1 MRMRRK
7 KNLDIRMERCSDI
20 WLRPV
25 EGEKTTDPFVTEAET
40 LHLEIGCG
48 KGGFIQTLAAQN
60 PDIRYLA
67 IERFFNVLVM
77 AMEKAKAAEL
87 TNLKFMSNDANILA
101 DVLPAGCISRIYLN
115 FSDPWPGKRQAKRRL
130 TAPAMLE
137 LYKKLLAPGGEI
149 FMKTDSEELFLYSV
163 ETLDAAG
170 FCVKNV
176 TFDLHESPFNK
187 GNIMTEYEKN
197 FTNLGKRIM
206 HLEAVTPNQ

>member
-20 WLRPV
+20 WLKPE
-25 EGEKTTDPFVTEAET
+25 EGRTTADPFVTGAEA

-48 KGGFIQTLAAQN
+48 KGGFIETLAARN

-67 IERFFNVLVM
+67 VERFLNVLVM
-77 AMEKAKAAEL
+77 AMERVKAAGL
-87 TNLKFMSNDANILA
+87 QNVRFLSIDAQKLA
-101 DVLPAGCISRIYLN
+101 EALPEGAVSRIYLN

-130 TAPAMLE
+130 TAPGMLA
-137 LYKKLLAPGGEI
+137 LYKDLLCPGGEI
-149 FMKTDSEELFLYSV
+149 HLKTDSEELFLYSA

-170 FCVKNV
+170 FTVKNV
-176 TFDLHESPFNK
+176 TFDLHQSPFNA

-206 HLEAVTPNQ
+206 RLEAVR